1 MREAI
6 KRVYYRKVVIDY
18 FKKGDEYKVLKEY
31 SKASVDKQGNIVV
44 TKK

>member
-1 MREAI
+1 MRETL
-6 KRVYYRKVVIDY
+6 KRVYYKKVVIDY
-18 FKKGDEYKVLKEY
+18 FSKGDEDKVLKEY